1 MSLTVSGLNISLA
14 AGDYWI
20 MASPTVPDGPGFR
33 EFHMASIDNIMDP
46 SAWIEFGGWL
56 PGSWG
61 ANFDGL
67 DGAILI
73 EGDAVVSTESA
84 SFGGVKSLFR

>member
-1 MSLTVSGLNISLA
+1 
-14 AGDYWI
+14 
-20 MASPTVPDGPGFR
+20 MASPNGTDGPGFR
-33 EFHMASIDNIMDP
+33 EFHMASVDQIMDP

-56 PGSWG
+56 PGAWTG
-61 ANFDGL
+61 NFDSL

-84 SFGGVKSLFR
+84 SFGDVKSLFR